1 MNSHLNNTFPFIV
14 FPDRSEGDIIE
25 ERNYANSNSNSFVI
39 NFNKIAECHD
49 TSQDNIE
56 SIEQTVTCQESNL
69 NLSSTFHSEKKKT
82 KTFEDFS
89 YSIEQAFGERSLMT
103 IEEEYRVSGNKKN
116 YFSTDD
122 QSQRINPIQE
132 VTFEQGINDLF
143 IHENNSLFNKLN
155 DNNNNNSNSFNVGNE
170 LLKSDNIIDD
180 NDMKRLR
187 RVIALVKLSK
197 RSIMYANNNNNNSS
211 KNISPFKIKSNL
223 NNNNNNTKQLLFTVS
238 SSNNNSCHKLKATT
252 GSGAFT
258 EMKHKKGRKKT
269 LLDGIK
275 TEIIDKAFIRK
286 FKKYLKKKRSQ
297 FSAEFGKD
305 SSFWKEFFQNNIP
318 PFSFTNSHGEKIEY
332 KSFNRNYFKMI
343 FARPTVRY
351 LYSLFMQ
358 DQGKNI
364 LKSILAKKSKT
375 MNKQMMLF
383 YKLYGMNMHKMYCDD
398 YSIDD
403 VKM

>member
-25 ERNYANSNSNSFVI
+25 ERNYANSNSFVI

-69 NLSSTFHSEKKKT
+69 NLSSTFQSNNNKK

-143 IHENNSLFNKLN
+143 THENNSLFNKLN
-155 DNNNNNSNSFNVGNE
+155 DNNNNSFNVGNE

-180 NDMKRLR
+180 NDMKSLR
-187 RVIALVKLSK
+187 RVIALVKMSK
-197 RSIMYANNNNNNSS
+197 RSIMYANNNNNNNSS
-211 KNISPFKIKSNL
+211 KNVSPFKIKSNV
-223 NNNNNNTKQLLFTVS
+223 NNNNNNTKQLVFTV
-238 SSNNNSCHKLKATT
+238 SNNNSCHKLKAPT
-252 GSGAFT
+252 GGGAFT

-364 LKSILAKKSKT
+364 LKSILAKKSQT

>member
-25 ERNYANSNSNSFVI
+25 ERNYANSNSFVI

-69 NLSSTFHSEKKKT
+69 NLSSTFQSNNKT
-82 KTFEDFS
+82 KKTFEDFS

-155 DNNNNNSNSFNVGNE
+155 DNNNNNNTFNVGNE

-180 NDMKRLR
+180 NDMKRLL

-197 RSIMYANNNNNNSS
+197 RSIMYANNNNNSS
-211 KNISPFKIKSNL
+211 KNVSPFKIKSNL
-223 NNNNNNTKQLLFTVS
+223 NNNNNKQLVFTVS
-238 SSNNNSCHKLKATT
+238 NSNSNNNSCHKLKPPT
-252 GSGAFT
+252 GSGGAFT

-358 DQGKNI
+358 EQGKNI

>member
-25 ERNYANSNSNSFVI
+25 ERNYANSNSFVI

-69 NLSSTFHSEKKKT
+69 NLSSTFQSNNKT
-82 KTFEDFS
+82 KKTFEDFS

-155 DNNNNNSNSFNVGNE
+155 DNNNNNNTFNVGNE

-180 NDMKRLR
+180 NDMKRLL

-197 RSIMYANNNNNNSS
+197 RSIMYANNNNNSS
-211 KNISPFKIKSNL
+211 KNVSPFKIKNNL
-223 NNNNNNTKQLLFTVS
+223 NNNNNKQLVFTVS
-238 SSNNNSCHKLKATT
+238 NSNSNSCHKLKPPT
-252 GSGAFT
+252 GSGGAFT

-358 DQGKNI
+358 EQGKNI